1 MGAGDSTK
9 EEHSSRLY
17 NALGSSH
24 TTKKKKRG
32 GGRDEKRERE
42 EREKG
47 GRRRK
52 EDVVKKPRMCFAY
65 KSIIKRN
72 EMKT

>member
-1 MGAGDSTK
+1 MVMGAGDSTK

-24 TTKKKKRG
+24 RTKKK
-32 GGRDEKRERE
+32 GGREGKRERQ
-42 EREKG
+42 ERGKE

-52 EDVVKKPRMCFAY
+52 EDVIRKPTMCFAY
-65 KSIIKRN
+65 KSIIKGN
-72 EMKT
+72 EMKM